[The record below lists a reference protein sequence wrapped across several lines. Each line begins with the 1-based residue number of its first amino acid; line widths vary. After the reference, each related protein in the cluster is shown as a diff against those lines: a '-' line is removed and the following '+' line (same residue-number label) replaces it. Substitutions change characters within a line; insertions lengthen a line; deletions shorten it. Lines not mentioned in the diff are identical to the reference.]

1 MQTDPKHRVRRARR
15 LTATAALLALA
26 PLLFAACTDDEPED
40 TAAEATTATSEATTA
55 ASDATATATEAM
67 TETATATEAM
77 TETPAA
83 AGGATV
89 SVATEGDLAPY
100 LVGPEG
106 MTLYLFT
113 NDEAGVSNCTEGCLA
128 NWPPL
133 LIEEGD
139 EPTAGDDVPGELGV
153 IEREDG
159 EGRQVTYNGM
169 PLYYWQGDTAPGDTT
184 GHEVGGVWFVVPPTD
199 PTASAPVSGTSNV
212 PGY

>member
-1 MQTDPKHRVRRARR
+1 MKRVI
-15 LTATAALLALA
+15 ATALLLTLTPLLLA
-26 PLLFAACTDDEPED
+26 ACSDDEPE
-40 TAAEATTATSEATTA
+40 ESG
-55 ASDATATATEAM
+55 SDATATASTTTEA
-67 TETATATEAM
+67 TATTADATATATTAA
-77 TETPAA
+77 TETAAATEATTASPAA
-83 AGGATV
+83 AGATV

-113 NDEAGVSNCTEGCLA
+113 NDEDGVSNCTGGCLG

-133 LIEEGD
+133 LLAEGE
-139 EPTAGDDVPGELGV
+139 EPTAGDGVTGELGV

-159 EGRQVTYNGM
+159 EGRQVTYNGI

-184 GHEVGGVWFVVPPTD
+184 GHEVGGVWFVVPPTES
-199 PTASAPVSGTSNV
+199 TAAAPIAGTSNV